1 MSMFKKDDL
10 PKNGYWHVAIRIK
23 KQWWWTQ
30 QYNMSLQQILIS
42 VIQPYRMWE
51 EISVIGNRIQRDEID
66 GIKISHTDH
75 PANSFPDIQ
84 NGKLCLYK
92 NLFDGAPNS
101 RNFNILIQR
110 EGLDTPFLS
119 YLEYQE
125 KLKSRAK
132 INLIQNQTQNQEQI
146 VKNTIVA
153 DNYEALSRLIENYA
167 DAVKELK
174 KREVNNDLLE
184 EAKEVQDMMDS
195 LTKDSDESTVTKTIR
210 RLNRVITQVKDLISM
225 GSEIVNNIE
234 LITKIFN
241 V

>member
-125 KLKSRAK
+125 KLSY
-132 INLIQNQTQNQEQI
+132 LFF
-146 VKNTIVA
+146 
-153 DNYEALSRLIENYA
+153 
-167 DAVKELK
+167 
-174 KREVNNDLLE
+174 LLF
-184 EAKEVQDMMDS
+184 
-195 LTKDSDESTVTKTIR
+195 LHY
-210 RLNRVITQVKDLISM
+210 
-225 GSEIVNNIE
+225 
-234 LITKIFN
+234 
-241 V
+241 

>member
-1 MSMFKKDDL
+1 MSMFRKDDL
-10 PKNGYWHVAIRIK
+10 PKNGYWHIAIRTK
-23 KQWWWTQ
+23 GQWWWTQ

-42 VIQPYRMWE
+42 VVQPYRMGE
-51 EISVIGNRIQRDEID
+51 EISVIGNRIQREEIKE
-66 GIKISHTDH
+66 IKISHTDD
-75 PANSFPDIQ
+75 PANSFSNVQ
-84 NGKLCLYK
+84 NGEFRLYK
-92 NLFDGAPNS
+92 NLFDGAPRS
-101 RNFNILIQR
+101 QNFNILVVR
-110 EGLDTPFLS
+110 GGLDTPFLS

-125 KLKSRAK
+125 KLKSQAK
-132 INLIQNQTQNQEQI
+132 ITLIQNQTQNQEQM

-153 DNYEALSRLIENYA
+153 DHYEALNRLIESYA

-174 KREVNNDLLE
+174 KREVDIDLLE

-195 LTKDSDESTVTKTIR
+195 LTKDSDESTVTKTLR
-210 RLNRVITQVKDLISM
+210 RLNRVITQVNDLISM